1 MSSVDQWKPI
11 ELPSAVNARTLSRYR
26 PIPFSG
32 SVFHSIAKDFQVFAD
47 FIPHTHSS
55 MRVSRF
61 YHSSGKKERD
71 KGGEIEREREKGS
84 ERDREI
90 ERERV
95 RWREKEGATERE
107 REREIDT

>member
-11 ELPSAVNARTLSRYR
+11 ELPSAVNARTLSRHR

-71 KGGEIEREREKGS
+71 KGGEIERERERKR
-84 ERDREI
+84 ERQRDRERKSEM
-90 ERERV
+90 ERERGSY
-95 RWREKEGATERE
+95 REGERE
-107 REREIDT
+107 R